1 MRILHGDR
9 EDRHS
14 PLATLTL
21 FYKTRLAELDAIVRL
36 QDQKRIVIKIGS
48 ATLVDE
54 KTGRLRA
61 AWLQTLIDDIAML
74 KAQGKEVLIVSSGA
88 IALGRRRT
96 NLPTG
101 KLKLEESQ
109 AAAAIGQ
116 IALGE
121 AYADALHKVDL
132 TAGQILLTFEDTEE
146 RRRYL
151 NARATLTK
159 LLDLG
164 AVPIINENDTV
175 ATSEI
180 KFGDNDRLAARV
192 ATMISADCLILLS
205 DIDGLYTAPPAT
217 NPDAK
222 HIPII
227 EHITPAI
234 EAMAG
239 SAGSSLAKGG
249 MTTKIAAAK
258 IAVNAGANMII
269 ANGGDYNPLKALMDG
284 CKCSW
289 FIAVANPITQRKRW
303 INGHLEPQGIL
314 TLDDGAVRALLSGKS
329 LLPAGVKLLE
339 GNFAKG
345 DAVIIK
351 RLDGQEI
358 ARGLIGY
365 DRIDADQIIG
375 HKSSDIAHLLGY
387 DGRPELIHRDDMVLR
402 DHEPAYQI

>member
-1 MRILHGDR
+1 M
-9 EDRHS
+9 
-14 PLATLTL
+14 
-21 FYKTRLAELDAIVRL
+21 RL

-61 AWLQTLIDDIAML
+61 AWLQTLIDDIASL
-74 KAQGKEVLIVSSGA
+74 KNGGTEVLIVSSGA

-96 NLPTG
+96 NLPKG
-101 KLKLEESQ
+101 KLRLEESQ

-132 TAGQILLTFEDTEE
+132 TAGQILLTLGDTEE

-151 NARATLTK
+151 NARATLAT
-159 LLDLG
+159 LLRLG
-164 AVPIINENDTV
+164 AVPIVNENDTV

-180 KFGDNDRLAARV
+180 KYGDNDRLAARV

-217 NPDAK
+217 HPDAQ
-222 HIPII
+222 HIPLI
-227 EHITPAI
+227 EHITPDI

-258 IAVNAGANMII
+258 IAVNAGTSMVI
-269 ANGGDYNPLKALMDG
+269 ANGRDYNPLRSIIEGA
-284 CKCSW
+284 KCSW
-289 FIAVANPITQRKRW
+289 FLPNSNPITERKRW
-303 INGHLEPQGIL
+303 INGHLEPHGSL
-314 TLDDGAVRALLSGKS
+314 TLDEGAVRALLSGKS
-329 LLPAGVKLLE
+329 LLPAGVKHLE

-345 DAVIIK
+345 DAVV
-351 RLDGQEI
+351 LLGPDGLEI
-358 ARGLIGY
+358 ARGLIAY
-365 DRIDADQIIG
+365 DRSEAEQIKG
-375 HKSSDIAHLLGY
+375 CKSSRITSILGY
-387 DGRPELIHRDDMVLR
+387 DGRAELIHRDDMVLSGKEHTEAPPASLQ
-402 DHEPAYQI
+402 HETNPKTA

>member
-1 MRILHGDR
+1 M
-9 EDRHS
+9 
-14 PLATLTL
+14 
-21 FYKTRLAELDAIVRL
+21 DALVRL

-96 NLPTG
+96 HLPAG

-159 LLDLG
+159 LLELG

-217 NPDAK
+217 NPDAE

-269 ANGGDYNPLKALMDG
+269 ANGGDYNPLKALMEG
-284 CKCSW
+284 GKCSW
-289 FIAVANPITQRKRW
+289 FTAVANPITQRKRW

-329 LLPAGVKLLE
+329 LLPAGVKALD

-345 DAVIIK
+345 DAVIIR

-365 DRIDADQIIG
+365 DRTEADQIIG
-375 HKSSDIAHLLGY
+375 HKSSDIPALLGY

-402 DHEPAYQI
+402 DHEPVTPI

>member
-1 MRILHGDR
+1 M
-9 EDRHS
+9 
-14 PLATLTL
+14 
-21 FYKTRLAELDAIVRL
+21 RL
-36 QDQKRIVIKIGS
+36 QDQKRIVVKIGS
-48 ATLVDE
+48 ATLVDA

-74 KAQGKEVLIVSSGA
+74 KEQGKEILIVSSGA

-96 NLPTG
+96 HLPKG
-101 KLKLEESQ
+101 KLRLEESQ

-121 AYADALHKVDL
+121 AYSDALHKVDL
-132 TAGQILLTFEDTEE
+132 TAGQVLLTLSDTEE
-146 RRRYL
+146 RRKYL
-151 NARATLTK
+151 NARATLST
-159 LLDLG
+159 LLALD

-217 NPDAK
+217 NPDAQ

-227 EHITPAI
+227 EHITHDI

-239 SAGSSLAKGG
+239 SAGSALAKGG

-258 IAVNAGANMII
+258 IAVNAGTSMII
-269 ANGGDYNPLKALMDG
+269 ANGSDYNPLKSIMNGA
-284 CKCSW
+284 KCSW
-289 FIAVANPITQRKRW
+289 FLANSNPITQRKRW
-303 INGHLEPQGIL
+303 INGHLEPHGIL
-314 TLDDGAVRALLSGKS
+314 TLDEGAVRALLSGKS
-329 LLPAGVKLLE
+329 LLPAGVRKFE

-345 DAVIIK
+345 DAVI
-351 RLDGQEI
+351 LQGPDGEEV
-358 ARGLIGY
+358 ARGLISY
-365 DRIDADQIIG
+365 DRSEADQIKG
-375 HKSSDIAHLLGY
+375 CKSSQIPDILGY
-387 DGRPELIHRDDMVLR
+387 DGRAELIHRDDMVLSGK
-402 DHEPAYQI
+402 DLHEHP